1 MGSVLCVLYL
11 NLLPEIIVAGAA
23 IESPTSSV
31 STPSPLS
38 SREKVV
44 EENVGLQRQLE
55 QYKDLLHEKKTQLI

>member
-1 MGSVLCVLYL
+1 M
-11 NLLPEIIVAGAA
+11 PELIVAGAA